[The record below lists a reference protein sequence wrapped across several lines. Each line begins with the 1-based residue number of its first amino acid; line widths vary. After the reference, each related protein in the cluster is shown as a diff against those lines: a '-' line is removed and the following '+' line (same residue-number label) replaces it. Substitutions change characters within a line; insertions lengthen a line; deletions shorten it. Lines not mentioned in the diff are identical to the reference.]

1 MGALGNVVF
10 SKRAAPHQIAGTPVL
25 PIRDH
30 GAAGV
35 TQRRPVFVNPDGVRD
50 DFGPAAFAVK
60 VDKSP
65 DTAFLQETVSRHI
78 VHGRIQAHIFNRKGR
93 HMFFHFVESGK
104 ETDGVM
110 AFCTGKTEQER
121 YIRAEGREDQSPI
134 PSGHPGQNS
143 GAGRRKVL
151 PEKERQAALSY
162 VCRGGLREY
171 VQQCHPPRP

>member
-1 MGALGNVVF
+1 MVF

-121 YIRAEGREDQSPI
+121 YIRAEGRVIAGELEQGITKIILIKGRVPSPAGI
-134 PSGHPGQNS
+134 RVRIVSG
-143 GAGRRKVL
+143 
-151 PEKERQAALSY
+151 
-162 VCRGGLREY
+162 CGG
-171 VQQCHPPRP
+171 